1 MDIRKDDIRR
11 LYFSLS
17 LPATLSLM
25 VLGLYQFF
33 DGIFVGQWVNPD
45 ALGAVGLVYP
55 FTLINNGIFLF
66 IGMGSASLLSRS
78 IGAKDRDAIEAI
90 FGNLLLLN
98 MLLSGLQVVFGL
110 LFAEEIVA
118 FLGGEGRMLD
128 YGVRYLRIIVIGSPF
143 INFASSAN
151 VVIRAEGRMRS
162 AMIIMSSGSVLNII
176 LDPIFLGIL
185 GMGVEGAA
193 LATAI
198 SQAITALISI
208 AYFLRGGSVVRV
220 IPSRFRF
227 TRHLREIAAVG
238 VSGLAL
244 PGMTIVQIV
253 FILKSTAHYG
263 GSREL
268 IIISAVIK
276 ILNFIFVPIWGACQG
291 FQPMVGINYGAWD
304 YRRVRQAFFI
314 FIIYTSLFALF
325 IWLFIMGAPRLVL
338 GWFITDP
345 AIVEEGIRVIRL
357 YLCDFPIYGYM
368 LLVVTLFQALGKGFH
383 AAFLVISRMSLLF
396 IPIVLLL
403 PRLIGIDG
411 VWLAT
416 PASDAFVVVIG
427 TVMAVREL
435 LRQRRLE
442 LESAGGPVEL
452 THSPR

>member
-1 MDIRKDDIRR
+1 VDIRKDDIRR
-11 LYFSLS
+11 LYFSLT

-78 IGAKDRDAIEAI
+78 IGAKDREAVDAI

-98 MLLSGLQVVFGL
+98 IILSGLQVVFGL
-110 LFAEEIVA
+110 LFAEQIVS
-118 FLGGEGRMLD
+118 FLGAEGRMLD

-162 AMIIMSSGSVLNII
+162 AMLIMSSGSVLNII
-176 LDPIFLGIL
+176 LDPIFLGL
-185 GMGVEGAA
+185 LHMGVEGAA

-198 SQAITALISI
+198 SQSVTALISLG
-208 AYFLRGGSVVRV
+208 YFVRGRSTVRV
-220 IPSRFRF
+220 VVSRFRF

-291 FQPMVGINYGAWD
+291 FQPMVGINYGARD

-314 FIIYTSLFALF
+314 FIVSTSLFALL
-325 IWLFIMGAPRLVL
+325 IWLFIMGAPRVVL

-345 AIVEEGIRVIRL
+345 GIVEDGIRVIRL

-396 IPIVLLL
+396 IPIVLFL
-403 PRLIGIDG
+403 PRVIGIDG

-442 LESAGGPVEL
+442 LETS
-452 THSPR
+452 